1 MEKITVIGAGNGG
14 HALAFHL
21 SQKGHQVLLYE
32 HPDFSPHLEGI
43 KTKGGI
49 EAVEGVE
56 RNGHKIPAQIS
67 GFAEIH
73 ALTTDMK
80 EAVDFSDILLMIVPS
95 FAQEPLFGLAMPHLR
110 EGQVLVLLPGNFG
123 TLAFKRMMKEAGMDQ
138 RVTFVETNT
147 IPYACRVTAPG
158 EVFIL
163 AIKQGLEFATLPGN
177 EVARIKDRLR
187 EIFTLSLFPL
197 GNVVEAGLGN
207 ANMIVHPATA
217 VLNMGIAESRQ
228 GGFYFYK
235 EGMSESVSKVQ
246 QKIDDER
253 LEIARALDFQAT
265 PFIETV
271 KIFYNMEV
279 KSIKDF
285 AETSPIHSSFGHDG
299 PKNPRHRYVSED
311 CPYLLVPLYGF
322 AKLLGVETP
331 AIESI
336 IRIASIYNDTDYL
349 TQGRTLESLGLGG
362 MDKGRILEYLHSH

>member
-21 SQKGHQVLLYE
+21 SQKGHKVLLYE
-32 HPDFSPHLEGI
+32 HPDFAAHLEGI
-43 KTKGGI
+43 ETKGGI
-49 EAVEGVE
+49 EAIEGLE
-56 RNGHKIPAQIS
+56 RNGHKIAAQMS
-67 GFAEIH
+67 GFAKIH
-73 ALTTDMK
+73 SLTTDMK
-80 EAVDFSDILLMIVPS
+80 AAVNFSDILLMIVPS
-95 FAQEPLFGLAMPHLR
+95 FAQEPLFSLAMPHLR
-110 EGQVLVLLPGNFG
+110 EGQILVLLPGNFG
-123 TLAFKRMMKEAGMDQ
+123 TLVFKRMMKEAGMDQ
-138 RVTFVETNT
+138 RVIFAEANT
-147 IPYACRVTAPG
+147 IPYACRATAPG

-163 AIKQGLEFATLPGN
+163 AMKQGLDFATLPGN
-177 EVARIKDRLR
+177 AIARIGDRLQ
-187 EIFTLSLFPL
+187 EILPLKLFL
-197 GNVVEAGLGN
+197 LENVLEAGLGN

-217 VLNMGIAESRQ
+217 VLNMGLAESRQ
-228 GGFYFYK
+228 GAFYFYK

-253 LEIARALDFQAT
+253 LEIARALDLQAA

-271 KIFYNMEV
+271 KTFYNLDV

-299 PKNPRHRYVSED
+299 PTNPRHRYISED

-322 AKLLGVETP
+322 GKLLGVETP

-349 TQGRTLESLGLGG
+349 TQGRTLESLGLSG
-362 MDKGRILEYLHSH
+362 MDKGQILEHLNLY